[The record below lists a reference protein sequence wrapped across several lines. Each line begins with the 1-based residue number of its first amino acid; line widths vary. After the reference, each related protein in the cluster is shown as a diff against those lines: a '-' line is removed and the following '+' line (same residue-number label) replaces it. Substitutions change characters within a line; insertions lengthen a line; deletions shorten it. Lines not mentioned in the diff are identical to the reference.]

1 MPELNDE
8 QQLRI
13 FRAFTRWL
21 AVAITVLVALPTLYA
36 YAIRPAG
43 SLYFGIQYNLDDHMV
58 YAAWMRQAMEGRLTF
73 ENRFTTDVQPG
84 LTLHLYFLAMG
95 RLAKLLGIPLT
106 MTLVRLAL
114 TFVAVT
120 LLGRLVEFVSDKVY
134 TRKLSLTM
142 AVLGGGIGFLVWH
155 DFGVQIVKPAPDFL
169 ANLLLSRLPND
180 IWQPE
185 GFFLSSALTNGLF
198 MASLCLILFVL
209 ISILRAREDKKAV
222 LWGAVA
228 FGLLM
233 NIHSY
238 DVLLITLCLVGF
250 VASLLGARLAT
261 KEWFLRAV
269 VIGLGT
275 LPFALYFVYV
285 LKNDPVFQARAET
298 LTYSP
303 NFRQIFAGYVLL
315 IVPALFALF
324 NKQKTNLAAI
334 VIMAGLLIG
343 LNVAAANHLTDSYFL
358 SAGIWGSVFA
368 LVLVSLYLLRPEKP
382 GVGLIAAWAFVGII
396 APYFP
401 ALFQRKL
408 TMMLSIP
415 WGILAGMG
423 MAMLLE
429 KRERGQRNL
438 LSTLGIIILSAT
450 GVRWV
455 SRETTLAKK
464 NVSNTTVHSV
474 YYSTDVDHILS
485 VLRPLGR
492 NAVIAALPGVWSP
505 SKDDSGNRII
515 DSFDTPL
522 VTDLNPILVGMAGTR
537 AYAGHWSETPNYETK
552 RKELGTMLA
561 NSPGSLG
568 SLGIT
573 HLVLPKDGIGQGRPL
588 EDYGTVE
595 FKGSEW
601 ALIRVKP

>member
-1 MPELNDE
+1 VPELNDE
-8 QQLRI
+8 KQLKI
-13 FRAFTRWL
+13 FRAFTKWL
-21 AVAITVLVALPTLYA
+21 AVAITVLVGLPTLYA
-36 YAIRPAG
+36 FAIRPTG
-43 SLYFGIQYNLDDHMV
+43 SLYFGVQYNLDDHMV
-58 YAAWMRQAMEGRLTF
+58 YAAWMRQAMEGHLTF
-73 ENRFTTDVQPG
+73 ENRFTTDPQPG
-84 LTLHLYFLAMG
+84 LTLHLYFLTLG
-95 RLAKLLGIPLT
+95 WIAKALGIPLT
-106 MTLVRLAL
+106 VTLARLAF
-114 TFVAVT
+114 TFSSVI

-169 ANLLLSRLPND
+169 AGILLSRLPND
-180 IWQPE
+180 VWQPE
-185 GFFLSSALTNGLF
+185 GFFLYSAFTNSLF
-198 MASLCLILFVL
+198 MVSLSLILLVM
-209 ISILRAREDKKAV
+209 ISILKARDNKKAV
-222 LWGAVA
+222 IPGAIC

-238 DVLLITLCLVGF
+238 DVLLIALCLVGF
-250 VASLLGARLAT
+250 VATLAGAKLIT
-261 KEWFLRAV
+261 KEWFVRALL
-269 VIGLGT
+269 IGLGT
-275 LPFALYFVYV
+275 IPFALYFVYV

-315 IVPALFALF
+315 IVPALYALF
-324 NKQKTNLAAI
+324 NKQKTTLLAIGMIA
-334 VIMAGLLIG
+334 VLMVG

-358 SAGIWGSVFA
+358 TMGVWVAVFG
-368 LVLVSLYLLRPEKP
+368 LVLASLFLLRPDKP
-382 GVGLIAAWAFVGII
+382 GMALIAAWAFVGII

-415 WGILAGMG
+415 WGILAGVG

-438 LSTLGIIILSAT
+438 LSALGIIILSAT
-450 GVRWV
+450 GVRWF

-464 NVSNTTVHSV
+464 NVSNTAVHSI
-474 YYSTDVDHILS
+474 YYSSDVDQILS
-485 VLRPLGR
+485 ILRPLGR

-505 SKDDSGNRII
+505 SKDDSGNPMV
-515 DSFDTPL
+515 DAFDTPL
-522 VTDLNPILVGMAGTR
+522 VTDLNPVLVAMAGAR
-537 AYAGHWSETPNYETK
+537 AYAGHWSETPNYTTK
-552 RKELGTMLA
+552 RKELSTLLM
-561 NSPGSLG
+561 SPSGNLS

-573 HLVLPKDGIGQGRPL
+573 HLVLPKDGLAKGRTL
-588 EDYGTVE
+588 EGYGIVE

-601 ALIRVKP
+601 ALIKVN